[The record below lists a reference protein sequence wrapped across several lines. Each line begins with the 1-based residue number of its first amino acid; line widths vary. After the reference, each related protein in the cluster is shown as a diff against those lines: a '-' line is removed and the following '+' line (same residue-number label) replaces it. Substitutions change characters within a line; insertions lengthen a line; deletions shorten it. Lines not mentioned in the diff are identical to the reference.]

1 MIENNQNKITT
12 IPDKFLKSLSTNLNG
27 KRAFIQKKA
36 RQILNLLKNR
46 IGVNTLEEKI
56 NESVDLLE

>member
-12 IPDKFLKSLSTNLNG
+12 IPDKFLKSLSYNLNG

-36 RQILNLLKNR
+36 R
-46 IGVNTLEEKI
+46 
-56 NESVDLLE
+56 